1 MALFGKR
8 FSCRVANMEDNHVIT
23 GDFVKNEVISNGHHP
38 VLEIVDGK
46 CEAFREILQR
56 KTGVIQFRKEISSDI
71 RTLGLACNELLYFA
85 EVLVASRR
93 KNDTETHSERRSFI
107 CADVKKSPER

>member
-1 MALFGKR
+1 MSLGKG
-8 FSCRVANMEDNHVIT
+8 FSCRVANLKDNHVIT
-23 GDFVKNEVISNGHHP
+23 GDFVKNEAISNGHHP

-71 RTLGLACNELLYFA
+71 RTLGLACNELFYFA
-85 EVLVASRR
+85 EILVASRR
-93 KNDTETHSERRSFI
+93 KNDTKTHSARRSFI
-107 CADVKKSPER
+107 WAAVKYSPRR